1 MTKEALND
9 FRQVLQSSQGFIQKN
24 AHAELVN
31 WLLFCNALLDV
42 LPYLLVRNELR
53 RVRRQ
58 EDEFQFA
65 VGGCDVILNNFGL
78 MIRKFESR
86 K

>member
-24 AHAELVN
+24 AHAEFVS
-31 WLLFCNALLDV
+31 WLLYCNALLDV
-42 LPYLLVRNELR
+42 FPYLLVGIEMG
-53 RVRRQ
+53 RVMWQ

-65 VGGCDVILNNFGL
+65 VGGGDVILNNFG
-78 MIRKFESR
+78 FVN
-86 K
+86 

>member
-1 MTKEALND
+1 MAKEASNN

-24 AHAELVN
+24 AHAELVS

-42 LPYLLVRNELR
+42 LPYLLVGIELR
-53 RVRRQ
+53 RVRWQ

-65 VGGCDVILNNFGL
+65 VGGGDVILNNFG
-78 MIRKFESR
+78 FVN
-86 K
+86 